1 MMPTSKPQQNPFK
14 AIVQFIVDVFRGI
27 LMGVAEVLP
36 GISGGTVALIIG
48 IYERIVFSASEAV
61 KGFVLLLSFSKPKWQ
76 EARKRF
82 DSIEWP
88 LLLPLLLGM
97 LIGIF
102 ASAAAVLPLMETYPS
117 LSFAAFAGL
126 ILASLA
132 VPIKLSGGNWG
143 VMEFLFLTLAAV
155 LTFGLTSIPRGQE
168 NESSFWFIFI
178 SAALAVCALSLP
190 GVSGSN
196 LLIALG
202 MYAPTLAAVNSLDWG
217 FLAVFMLGAIVGFGS
232 FVGVLEWLFENH
244 RKKTLAGMTG
254 LMFGSLASL
263 WPWQDETG
271 ANLAA
276 PIVFWPELLAF
287 FIGIAVVAT
296 LMLVENQLVRRTRSA

>member
-1 MMPTSKPQQNPFK
+1 MMLTAQAKNKPFQVL
-14 AIVQFIVDVFRGI
+14 IRFILDTFRGL

-61 KGFVLLLSFSKPKWQ
+61 KGFFLLLSFSKPKWI

-82 DSIEWP
+82 DSIEWS

-97 LIGIF
+97 VIAVF
-102 ASAAAVLPLMETYPS
+102 ASAAVVLPLMEQYPTLS
-117 LSFAAFAGL
+117 LAAFAGL

-143 VMEFLFLTLAAV
+143 IKEYSSLGVAALIAV
-155 LTFGLTSIPRGQE
+155 GLSLIPRGQE

-178 SAALAVCALSLP
+178 SAALAVCALALP
-190 GVSGSN
+190 GISGSN

-217 FLAVFMLGAIVGFGS
+217 FLGTFMFGAVVGFGS
-232 FVGVLEWLFENH
+232 FVGVLEWLFENQ
-244 RKKTLAGMTG
+244 RKLTLAAMTG
-254 LMFGSLASL
+254 LMIGSLASL
-263 WPWQDETG
+263 WPWQDRSG

-276 PIVFWPELLAF
+276 PVIFWPELVAF
-287 FIGIAVVAT
+287 IVGIVVVVAIAS
-296 LMLVENQLVRRTRSA
+296 LEEIFSRRTRGE

>member
-1 MMPTSKPQQNPFK
+1 MMLNSKPKLNPLK
-14 AIVQFIVDVFRGI
+14 SLIQFIVDVARGI

-61 KGFVLLLSFSKPKWQ
+61 KGFVLLLSFSKPKWKQ
-76 EARKRF
+76 ARKRF

-88 LLLPLLLGM
+88 LLVPLLLGM
-97 LIGIF
+97 IIGIF
-102 ASAAAVLPLMETYPS
+102 ASAAAVLPLMESYPS

-132 VPIKLSGGNWG
+132 VPITLAGGKWG
-143 VMEFLFLTLAAV
+143 VKEFLFFGLAAA
-155 LTFGLTSIPRGQE
+155 LTVGLSSIPRGQE

-202 MYAPTLAAVNSLDWG
+202 MFAPTLAAVNSLDWG
-217 FLAVFMLGAIVGFGS
+217 FLGVFILGAIVGFGS

-244 RKKTLAGMTG
+244 RKRTLAAMTG
-254 LMFGSLASL
+254 LMMGSVAAL

-271 ANLAA
+271 VNLAA
-276 PIVFWPELLAF
+276 PIVFWPELMAF
-287 FIGIAVVAT
+287 AIGFAVVVI
-296 LMLVENQLVRRTRSA
+296 LMLVERLLVRRTRIA

>member
-1 MMPTSKPQQNPFK
+1 
-14 AIVQFIVDVFRGI
+14 
-27 LMGVAEVLP
+27 MGVAEVLP

-61 KGFVLLLSFSKPKWQ
+61 KGFVLMLSFSKPKWR

-97 LIGIF
+97 VIAVFG
-102 ASAAAVLPLMETYPS
+102 SAAIVLPLMESYPT
-117 LSFAAFAGL
+117 LSYAAFAGL

-132 VPIKLSGGNWG
+132 VPVKLSGGKWG
-143 VMEFLFLTLAAV
+143 VKEFLFLGLAAV
-155 LTFGLTSIPRGQE
+155 IAIGLTSIPRGQE
-168 NESSFWFIFI
+168 AESSFWFIFI

-202 MYAPTLAAVNSLDWG
+202 MYAPTLAAVNSLDFG
-217 FLAVFMLGAIVGFGS
+217 FLGVFMLGAIVGFGS

-244 RKKTLAGMTG
+244 RKRTLAAMTG
-254 LMFGSLASL
+254 LMTGSLASL

-276 PIVFWPELLAF
+276 PMIVWPEVVAF
-287 FIGIAVVAT
+287 VIGIASVVA
-296 LMLVENQLVRRTRSA
+296 LMLVEELLVRRTRAA

>member
-82 DSIEWP
+82 DSIEWQ

-296 LMLVENQLVRRTRSA
+296 LMLVENQLMRRTRSA

>member
-1 MMPTSKPQQNPFK
+1 MSNTKPKKNLFNSLIQM
-14 AIVQFIVDVFRGI
+14 ILDVFRGI

-61 KGFVLLLSFSKPKWQ
+61 KGFVLLLSFSKPKWL
-76 EARKRF
+76 EAKKRF
-82 DSIEWP
+82 DSIEWG
-88 LLLPLLLGM
+88 LLLPLLVGM
-97 LIGIF
+97 VF
-102 ASAAAVLPLMETYPS
+102 AVFGSAAVVLPLMESYPS
-117 LSFAAFAGL
+117 ISFAAFAGL

-132 VPIKLSGGNWG
+132 VPIKLSGGKWE
-143 VMEFLFLTLAAV
+143 VKEFLFLGLAALMAV
-155 LTFGLTSIPRGQE
+155 GLTSIPRGQE
-168 NESSFWFIFI
+168 SESSFWFIFI

-217 FLAVFMLGAIVGFGS
+217 FLGVFMLGAVVGFGS

-244 RKKTLAGMTG
+244 RKRTLAAMTG
-254 LMFGSLASL
+254 LMIGSLAAL
-263 WPWQDETG
+263 WPWQDDTG

-276 PIVFWPELLAF
+276 PSIFWPELLAF
-287 FIGIAVVAT
+287 VIGIAVVAI
-296 LMLVENQLVRRTRSA
+296 LMMVEDILVRRTRNT

>member
-1 MMPTSKPQQNPFK
+1 
-14 AIVQFIVDVFRGI
+14 
-27 LMGVAEVLP
+27 MGVAEVLP

-61 KGFVLLLSFSKPKWQ
+61 KGFVLMLSFSKPKWR
-76 EARKRF
+76 EAKKRF
-82 DSIEWP
+82 DSIEWSM
-88 LLLPLLLGM
+88 LLPLLLGM
-97 LIGIF
+97 IVAVFG
-102 ASAAAVLPLMETYPS
+102 SAALVLPLMESYPT

-126 ILASLA
+126 ILASLW

-143 VMEFLFLTLAAV
+143 IKEFLFSGVAAV
-155 LTFGLTSIPRGQE
+155 IAIGLTSIPRGQE
-168 NESSFWFIFI
+168 SESSFWFIFI

-202 MYAPTLAAVNSLDWG
+202 MYAPTLAAVNSLDFG
-217 FLAVFMLGAIVGFGS
+217 FLGVFMLGAILGFGS
-232 FVGVLEWLFENH
+232 FVGVLEWLFENY
-244 RKKTLAGMTG
+244 RKRTLAAMTG
-254 LMFGSLASL
+254 LMTGSLAAL

-276 PIVFWPELLAF
+276 PMIVWPELVAF
-287 FIGIAVVAT
+287 FIGIVAVVA
-296 LMLVENQLVRRTRSA
+296 LMLVEELLVRRTRDA

>member
-1 MMPTSKPQQNPFK
+1 MMLKSKPKLSPLK
-14 AIVQFIVDVFRGI
+14 ALVQVVLDVFRGI
-27 LMGVAEVLP
+27 LMGIAEVLP

-61 KGFVLLLSFSKPKWQ
+61 RGFVLLLSFSKPKRI
-76 EARKRF
+76 EAKRKF
-82 DSIEWP
+82 ESIDWP

-97 LIGIF
+97 VIGIF
-102 ASAAAVLPLMETYPS
+102 ASAAAVLPLMEAYPT

-132 VPIKLSGGNWG
+132 VPIKLSGGDWG
-143 VMEFLFLTLAAV
+143 VKEFLFLVLAAL
-155 LTFGLTSIPRGQE
+155 LTLGLTSIPRGQE
-168 NESSFWFIFI
+168 NESNFWFIFI

-287 FIGIAVVAT
+287 FIGIALVAT
-296 LMLVENQLVRRTRSA
+296 LILIENQLMRRTRRV

>member
-1 MMPTSKPQQNPFK
+1 MVNAKSKRNPLK
-14 AIVQFIVDVFRGI
+14 TLIQFFLDVLRGL

-61 KGFVLLLSFSKPKWQ
+61 KGFVLMFSFSKPKWR

-82 DSIEWP
+82 NSIEWQ

-97 LIGIF
+97 VLAVFG
-102 ASAAAVLPLMETYPS
+102 SAAIVLPLMESYPS

-132 VPIKLSGGNWG
+132 VPVKLSGGKWG
-143 VMEFLFLTLAAV
+143 VKEFLFLGLAAV
-155 LTFGLTSIPRGQE
+155 IAIGLTSIPRGQE
-168 NESSFWFIFI
+168 SESSFWFIFI

-202 MYAPTLAAVNSLDWG
+202 MYAPTLAAVNSFDFG
-217 FLAVFMLGAIVGFGS
+217 FLGVFMLGAIVGFGS

-244 RKKTLAGMTG
+244 RKRTLAAMTG
-254 LMFGSLASL
+254 LMIGSLASL

-276 PIVFWPELLAF
+276 PMVVWPEIVAF
-287 FIGIAVVAT
+287 VIGIASVVA
-296 LMLVENQLVRRTRSA
+296 LMLVEELLVRRSRES